1 MIHTPVFLKEA
12 MEILN
17 PQKGEFFIDG
27 TIDGGGHAAEISKR
41 IGPNGKLLGIDWDEE
56 MIEDCR
62 SRLAG
67 FKNLILRCG
76 NYADLPEMLKQI
88 RKADPS
94 IPLRASGLLLDLGFS
109 SEQLEKSGRGFSFLR
124 NEPLDMRYNGKTEQT
139 AAAIINGFT
148 EKDLADIFWKYGE
161 ERHSRRIAKAI
172 VAQRKKK
179 RILTTFDLTGVIGEA
194 APRSFGK
201 TKINPATKVFQALR
215 IYVNSELDNLEK
227 VLNKLNRILKS
238 KGRVGIISFHS
249 LEDRIVK
256 NYFRKLAKDG
266 KAEILTKKP
275 VRPSAEEI
283 KGNPRSRS
291 AKLRVLKIL

>member
-1 MIHTPVFLKEA
+1 

-41 IGPNGKLLGIDWDEE
+41 IGPDGKLLGIDWDEK

-76 NYADLPEMLKQI
+76 NYADLPEMLKNE
-88 RKADPS
+88 KAD
-94 IPLRASGLLLDLGFS
+94 GLFLDLGFS

-124 NEPLDMRYNGKTEQT
+124 NEPLDMRYSRKTEQT
-139 AAAIINGFT
+139 AAAIINSFN

-283 KGNPRSRS
+283 KENPRSRS

>member
-1 MIHTPVFLKEA
+1 

-76 NYADLPEMLKQI
+76 NYADLPEILENE
-88 RKADPS
+88 KAD
-94 IPLRASGLLLDLGFS
+94 GLLLDLGFS

-172 VAQRKKK
+172 VIQRKKK
-179 RILTTFDLTGVIGEA
+179 RILTTFDLTRVIGEA

-227 VLNKLNRILKS
+227 VLNKLDRILKS

-256 NYFRKLAKDG
+256 NYFRKFAKDG

-275 VRPSAEEI
+275 VRPSVEEI

>member
-41 IGPNGKLLGIDWDEE
+41 IGPDGKLLGIDWDEK

-76 NYADLPEMLKQI
+76 NYADLPEMLKNE
-88 RKADPS
+88 KAD
-94 IPLRASGLLLDLGFS
+94 GLFLDLGFS

-124 NEPLDMRYNGKTEQT
+124 NEPLDMRYSRKTEQT
-139 AAAIINGFT
+139 AAAIINSFN

-283 KGNPRSRS
+283 KENPRSRS